1 MKKIIVCL
9 LLLFINIAAHAEK
22 INKLVFFGDSLSDNG
37 NVYALLLHFVPKSP
51 PYFDGRF
58 SNGPVW
64 AEDFAKYYQARQAID
79 YKIYAYG
86 GATAVFH
93 LPTSKFISPTTLEL
107 EVNKY
112 LLDDLFKNKENI
124 LFTIWIGGNDYLFYS
139 QEDANSLTTS
149 VVNKTA
155 MMIKK
160 LKSYG
165 AKNFLILNLPD
176 LSKIPK
182 AREDGTASV
191 LYALTILHNQKL
203 EQAIEKIVNENPDIH
218 LTTINIFDLFNDMMA
233 DPEKYN
239 QKYHVHI
246 TDISN
251 ACWKGG
257 FWRNKPYN
265 TFTIAKEIQQNNEM
279 SSADAEQIGNF
290 IVHDPALVYAYQ
302 MNEAYRHGMVPCANP
317 QEYLFWDAIH
327 PSAIIHDLLA
337 RWMIEKMKK
346 QMEQG
351 TQA

>member
-1 MKKIIVCL
+1 MKKIVFF
-9 LLLFINIAAHAEK
+9 LLLFINTAVFAGK

-37 NVYALLLHFVPKSP
+37 NVYALLLHFLPKSP

-64 AEDFAKYYQARQAID
+64 AENLAKYYQAAHEID

-107 EVNKY
+107 EINKY
-112 LLDDLFKNKENI
+112 LLDDLFKNKEDI
-124 LFTIWIGGNDYLFYS
+124 LFTIWIGGNDYLFYYD
-139 QEDANSLTTS
+139 EDANTLTTN
-149 VVNKTA
+149 VVNKIA
-155 MMIKK
+155 ASIKR

-176 LSKIPK
+176 LSKVPK
-182 AREDGTASV
+182 ARENGTGSA

-203 EQAIEKIVNENPDIH
+203 DQAIQQITDENPDIH
-218 LTTINIFDLFNDMMA
+218 LTKINIFDLFNDVMA

-246 TDISN
+246 TDTAN

-265 TFTIAKEIQQNNEM
+265 AFTIAKDIRQNTKVSGEY
-279 SSADAEQIGNF
+279 AEQMGNF
-290 IVHDPALVYAYQ
+290 ILHDPVLEYAYQ
-302 MNEAYRHGMVPCANP
+302 MNEAYHHGAVPCANP

-327 PSAIIHDLLA
+327 PSAVVHDLLA
-337 RWMIEKMKK
+337 QWMIEKMNA
-346 QMEQG
+346 Q
-351 TQA
+351 TA